1 MAAEWVASVEVVRA
15 TGDNGRMSER
25 AKFVVLDGIDGC
37 GKTTQAE
44 RLVQALAAET
54 GGEVVHLREPG
65 STKEGEAIRSIL
77 LERDHVLS
85 AGVETLLF
93 TAARRQTLE
102 RLVAPA
108 LDRGAHVVCE
118 RFHPSTYA
126 YQAHAGGLD
135 AEDVLGLLTTWA
147 GDPEPDLVVLLDVPV
162 SRALA
167 RRGAPT
173 DRIEDRGAAFQ
184 ERVAAGMVDYAE
196 RMDRVVRIDGVGDPD
211 EVAERVLN
219 EVRRVL

>member
-1 MAAEWVASVEVVRA
+1 M
-15 TGDNGRMSER
+15 TER

-44 RLVQALAAET
+44 RLVQALASET
-54 GGEVVHLREPG
+54 GGEVLHLREPG
-65 STKEGEAIRSIL
+65 STREGEAIRAIL

-93 TAARRQTLE
+93 TAARRQMLE
-102 RLVAPA
+102 RLVVPA
-108 LDRGAHVVCE
+108 LQRGAYVVCE

-135 AEDVLGLLTTWA
+135 ADEVLALLTGWA

-162 SRALA
+162 SRALE

-184 ERVAAGMVDYAE
+184 EWPTMPSAWSGSCGSMAWGILTRSRPE
-196 RMDRVVRIDGVGDPD
+196 
-211 EVAERVLN
+211 
-219 EVRRVL
+219 

>member
-1 MAAEWVASVEVVRA
+1 M
-15 TGDNGRMSER
+15 TER

-44 RLVQALAAET
+44 RLVQALASET
-54 GGEVVHLREPG
+54 GGEVLHLREPG
-65 STKEGEAIRSIL
+65 STREGEAIRAIL

-93 TAARRQTLE
+93 TAARRQMLE
-102 RLVAPA
+102 RLVVPA
-108 LDRGAHVVCE
+108 LQRGAYVVCE

-135 AEDVLGLLTTWA
+135 ADEVLALLTGWA

-162 SRALA
+162 SRALE

-184 ERVAAGMVDYAE
+184 ERVAAGMADYAE
-196 RMDRVVRIDGVGDPD
+196 RMERVVRVDGVGDPD
-211 EVAERVLN
+211 EVAARVMS

>member
-1 MAAEWVASVEVVRA
+1 M
-15 TGDNGRMSER
+15 TER

-37 GKTTQAE
+37 GKTTQAL
-44 RLVQALAAET
+44 RLVEALGAET
-54 GGEVVHLREPG
+54 GCEVVHLREPG
-65 STKEGEAIRSIL
+65 STKEGEAIRAIL
-77 LERDHVLS
+77 LEREHELS
-85 AGVETLLF
+85 PGVETLLF

-108 LDRGAHVVCE
+108 LQRGAHVVCE

-135 AEDVLGLLTTWA
+135 ANEVLGLLTGWA

-162 SRALA
+162 SHALK

-173 DRIEDRGAAFQ
+173 DRIEDRGSAFQ
-184 ERVAAGMVDYAE
+184 EQVAAGMADYAE
-196 RMDRVVRIDGVGDPD
+196 RMDRVVSVDGVGEPG
-211 EVAERVLN
+211 EVAQRVLS